1 MDKKRVID
9 WVTFILNLVV
19 ALPFIGLVTVFFVS
33 FVFLPTTT
41 NCPVW
46 VKYGL
51 GAVVH
56 GLLSTLWVRYL
67 YRLIILKHGRTQTTV
82 ENSVDTSVDT
92 SSPHSQGG
100 KLYFLLVFLACV
112 IGVFLVFFS
121 FKGCLGR
128 GNKDLAVQAASYEET
143 ISQDTR
149 GKWLIKKLVPEGARE
164 IEYFHH
170 PSVFRGEYAFVRC
183 SCTQEEL
190 QRFAA
195 KHGYEFQG
203 EDMTRNANPDGAKN
217 GYSIEPAWRHFY
229 PDFATCPPYPEKFLA
244 YNYIF
249 RNHGGTA
256 FLYDVEKGMLY
267 ARWSSN

>member
-1 MDKKRVID
+1 MDKKRIID
-9 WVTFILNLVV
+9 WVTFILNLLV

-46 VKYGL
+46 VTFAL

-67 YRLIILKHGRTQTTV
+67 YRLIILKHGRTQPTA
-82 ENSVDTSVDT
+82 ENTAD
-92 SSPHSQGG
+92 SPAPQRE
-100 KLYFLLVFLACV
+100 KIRLLLVFLACV
-112 IGVFLVFFS
+112 IGVFLVCFS

-128 GNKDLAVQAASYEET
+128 GNKDVVVQAASYEET

-149 GKWLIKKLVPEGARE
+149 GKWLIKKLVPEGAHG

-195 KHGYEFQG
+195 KHGYAFQG
-203 EDMTRNANPDGAKN
+203 EDMTQNANPEGAKN
-217 GYSIEPAWRHFY
+217 GHSIEPAWRHFY
-229 PDFATCPPYPEKFLA
+229 PDFATCPPYPKKFLA

-256 FLYDVEKGMLY
+256 FLYDVEKEILY

>member
-1 MDKKRVID
+1 MKRIID

-19 ALPFIGLVTVFFVS
+19 ALPFIGLVAVFFVC

-46 VKYGL
+46 VKFGL

-67 YRLIILKHGRTQTTV
+67 YRLIILKHGRIQPTA
-82 ENSVDTSVDT
+82 ETSAG
-92 SSPHSQGG
+92 SPAPAPKREKIH
-100 KLYFLLVFLACV
+100 FLLVFLACV
-112 IGVFLVFFS
+112 VGVFLVFFS

-143 ISQDTR
+143 LSQDTR
-149 GKWLIKKLVPEGARE
+149 GKWLIKKLVPEGAHE

-170 PSVFRGEYAFVRC
+170 PSAFRGEYAFLRC

-190 QRFAA
+190 KKFAA

-203 EDMTRNANPDGAKN
+203 EEMMRNANSDGPQNALFI
-217 GYSIEPAWRHFY
+217 SPAWQHFF
-229 PDFATCPPYPEKFLA
+229 PDYKTAPSYPEKFLA

-256 FLYDVEKGMLY
+256 FLYDVEKEILY
-267 ARWSSN
+267 ASWSSN

>member
-1 MDKKRVID
+1 MDKKRIID

-19 ALPFIGLVTVFFVS
+19 ALLFIGLVTVFFVS
-33 FVFLPTTT
+33 LVFLPTTT
-41 NCPVW
+41 NCPL
-46 VKYGL
+46 GCNFAL
-51 GAVVH
+51 GAVVY

-67 YRLIILKHGRTQTTV
+67 YRLIILKHGRTQPTA
-82 ENSVDTSVDT
+82 E
-92 SSPHSQGG
+92 
-100 KLYFLLVFLACV
+100 KLAGTPAPPPKGEKIRFLLFFLACV

-128 GNKDLAVQAASYEET
+128 GNKDVIVQAASYEET
-143 ISQDTR
+143 FSLDTR
-149 GKWLIKKLVPEGARE
+149 GKWLIKKLVPEGAHE

-170 PSVFRGEYAFVRC
+170 PSVFRGEYAFMRC

-190 QRFAA
+190 KKFAS
-195 KHGYEFQG
+195 KHGYDFQG
-203 EDMTRNANPDGAKN
+203 EDMTRNANLDGAKN

-256 FLYDVEKGMLY
+256 FLYDVEKEILY